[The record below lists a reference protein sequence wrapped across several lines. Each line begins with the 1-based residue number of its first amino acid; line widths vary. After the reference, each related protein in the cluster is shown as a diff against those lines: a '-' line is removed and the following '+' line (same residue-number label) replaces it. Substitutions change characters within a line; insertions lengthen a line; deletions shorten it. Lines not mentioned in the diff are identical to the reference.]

1 MDLKMKVIENE
12 NFESCFKMKAKYD
25 RFISFMNS
33 LSLNKTKICR
43 LQFD

>member
-33 LSLNKTKICR
+33 LSFKQNKN
-43 LQFD
+43 LQIAI